1 MWDSPMHLLILILVM
16 VVPIIATTVIPV
28 QEILHRAGHSR
39 WWVVLLFVPLVN
51 WVGLWVF
58 AYAPWPA
65 LDGVRR
71 Q

>member
-1 MWDSPMHLLILILVM
+1 MWDSPVHLLILILVM
-16 VVPIIATTVIPV
+16 LVPIATIVIPV

-58 AYAPWPA
+58 AYARWPA
-65 LDGVRR
+65 FDGARR